1 MIKKCLYCG
10 RDFKAK
16 NKYSKYCS
24 TKCVH
29 NSQRQYDKSKICEYC
44 GNSFIA
50 SRKEQRFCSKE
61 CSDSNRI
68 GTSKYK
74 NEFKICEYCGNKY
87 SILTKAELETRR
99 FCSPRCATLWRSK
112 YNHSTFMNNMSDI
125 TKKKNA
131 LLLKQKWKEKEF
143 RQNVINRMT
152 NNNPS
157 SSSIINLKANK
168 TRKINNSVGFT
179 NKNKIYRGGNGKM
192 APTEKLVYDFM
203 SVMGF
208 KYNEPITTKELR
220 KLKPDK
226 SYAYCY
232 KPDFVHKHKKI
243 CVELDGNTHNSKIGR
258 QLDKKKEEALN
269 FYGYKTYHFK
279 NIDVMEDL
287 LTFKNSIVQLLGY
300 NTLKVE
306 SVEEVDGKQFM
317 YDIEV
322 DGNHNY
328 FANNLLVHNC
338 KNIKS
343 SQAQGILEL
352 DPKAHKVGMTGTL
365 LVNNP
370 LDLYCPMSFVG
381 LINYSKWAFDNK
393 YVLKDDWGRPIG
405 FQNMEELHEIL
416 YKSSIRRTKDLLDL
430 PPKIYKPEW
439 LEFSPEEWKVMYDI
453 MSFKYKGKYLDKIDP
468 ILDPIVMVT
477 RMRQCTVAPELITS
491 NKIPSTKFNRLN
503 DILEEARLNGQKVLV
518 FCPFTEA
525 LELGMEYCKE
535 YQPKLI
541 KGGMG
546 SKIQETIDA
555 HENTNGFSVIFAQE
569 ATLGVGFTLTNTEIC
584 VFLSPPWN
592 KATYDQC
599 SDRIH
604 RIGQKKTVQI
614 IDLYIAGTYDEDIHD
629 KLHGKGAMAD
639 IVIDG
644 KEGDELTEALS
655 YINRMGITFNKKA
668 RETQKLF

>member
-1 MIKKCLYCG
+1 MVVIEFGTAENQTLDSNSLFLRFTG
-10 RDFKAK
+10 PDFKENLEKIKGYWNRKFLKDTKEWEVPFSCWSEIKELYANSYIKYINEPPKAK
-16 NKYSKYCS
+16 LVSDSDIVEGMDFNGYNLYDYQLEGVRYGLNHHNFLLLDEQGLGKTLQLITLARYRKIHQGMKHCLIICGVNSLKFNWEREVQKFCKDEDAIILGTRKNSKGRIVAITKEETIEQIDSCPEQFFWVINIEKIRVTNEEKKEKSGLVHHLNKYIESG
-24 TKCVH
+24 
-29 NSQRQYDKSKICEYC
+29 EL
-44 GNSFIA
+44 GMIA
-50 SRKEQRFCSKE
+50 IDE
-61 CSDSNRI
+61 C
-68 GTSKYK
+68 
-74 NEFKICEYCGNKY
+74 
-87 SILTKAELETRR
+87 
-99 FCSPRCATLWRSK
+99 
-112 YNHSTFMNNMSDI
+112 
-125 TKKKNA
+125 
-131 LLLKQKWKEKEF
+131 
-143 RQNVINRMT
+143 
-152 NNNPS
+152 
-157 SSSIINLKANK
+157 
-168 TRKINNSVGFT
+168 
-179 NKNKIYRGGNGKM
+179 
-192 APTEKLVYDFM
+192 
-203 SVMGF
+203 
-208 KYNEPITTKELR
+208 
-220 KLKPDK
+220 
-226 SYAYCY
+226 
-232 KPDFVHKHKKI
+232 HK
-243 CVELDGNTHNSKIGR
+243 
-258 QLDKKKEEALN
+258 
-269 FYGYKTYHFK
+269 
-279 NIDVMEDL
+279 
-287 LTFKNSIVQLLGY
+287 
-300 NTLKVE
+300 
-306 SVEEVDGKQFM
+306 
-317 YDIEV
+317 
-322 DGNHNY
+322 
-328 FANNLLVHNC
+328 C

-381 LINYSKWAFDNK
+381 LINYNKWTFDNK

-453 MSFKYKGKYLDKIDP
+453 MSFEYKGKYLDKIDP

-555 HENTNGFSVIFAQE
+555 HENTDGFSVIFAQE

-614 IDLYIAGTYDEDIHD
+614 IDLYIAGTYDEDIYD

-644 KEGDELTEALS
+644 KEGEELTEALS